1 MSKRG
6 ELQAAYTEAM
16 NIIEPYCKEFNSGR
30 SEIKEL
36 TEQCHEM
43 EGFSDAIKNLYVNKF
58 HAATPQVENNY
69 LFGNFQ
75 GSFEKALEGLE
86 SERSMSAANATAYD
100 LLMYKQEQQDRTLE
114 SINIDALQNAN
125 TIHKMMEDSIAIMN
139 QDANPTAF
147 ADEISRCELMK
158 AVIERNID
166 SDPNSYLNGT
176 QISHSELTLYTIDLT
191 MEKIPCHPDVDQV
204 ARMLESALNKDIE
217 HAFNTG
223 QKVPAED
230 IHVALDSCH
239 HIDDDVKTA
248 FSASLDAV
256 IERER
261 EETNASIGFE

>member
-36 TEQCHEM
+36 TEQCHET
-43 EGFSDAIKNLYVNKF
+43 EGFPDAIKNFYVNEF
-58 HAATPQVENNY
+58 HAATPPVENNY

-75 GSFEKALEGLE
+75 GSFERALE
-86 SERSMSAANATAYD
+86 SELAMSATNATAYD
-100 LLMYKQEQQDRTLE
+100 LLMYKQEQQERILE
-114 SINIDALQNAN
+114 SINIDALQNPN

-158 AVIERNID
+158 EVIERNID

-176 QISHSELTLYTIDLT
+176 QISHSELTLYTLDLT
-191 MEKIPCHPDVDQV
+191 MEKTNCHPDVDQV

-217 HAFNTG
+217 NAFNNG
-223 QKVPAED
+223 EKVPATA
-230 IHVALDSCH
+230 IYAALDSCNY
-239 HIDDDVKTA
+239 IDDDVKTA

-256 IERER
+256 IEREQ
-261 EETNASIGFE
+261 EETNTSIGFE